1 MLNYVLLVL
10 SMITASGKALFGKA
24 VGKGTKTLN
33 DSLKQNFQA
42 FAVAFVC
49 SLFFIIGKF
58 DRLFCVSP
66 FTLILSLVFALSVAL
81 TQITQSKAMA
91 LGASSVV
98 SLIYSFGFVLP
109 IVFALIAW
117 GEEVSTWQWIGLG
130 FLVVSLVLIVYKKGE
145 KTKRNL
151 VWFILAIVAMIGSGT
166 NAILQKIHQRSPHF
180 GELEVFLVYATFF
193 SMLFTFIAFIITM
206 RKKTEEQIEAE
217 KQTSLLKKLIGPIG
231 LGVCVCALN
240 FINLYLA
247 GKLPSVIQF
256 PIYNV
261 GNLLLTTIISAII
274 YKDKT
279 TILQKIG
286 LCVGVVA
293 ILVIGLL

>member
-1 MLNYVLLVL
+1 
-10 SMITASGKALFGKA
+10 MITASGKALFGKA
-24 VGKGTKTLN
+24 VGKEAKTLN
-33 DSLKQNFQA
+33 ETLKQNFQA

-49 SLFFIIGKF
+49 SIFFIVGKL
-58 DRLFCVSP
+58 DQLFSVSP
-66 FTLILSLVFALSVAL
+66 FTLVLSLLFAFSVSL

-91 LGASSVV
+91 LGISSVV

-109 IVFALIAW
+109 IVFALIVW
-117 GEEVSTWQWIGLG
+117 GESVSIWQWIGLV
-130 FLVVSLVLIVYKKGE
+130 FLAISLALIVYKKGE
-145 KTKRNL
+145 KTRRSF

-193 SMLFTFIAFIITM
+193 SMIFTFVAFLITKCKKIENSEGEKTRFSLKQFIA
-206 RKKTEEQIEAE
+206 
-217 KQTSLLKKLIGPIG
+217 PIG
-231 LGVCVCALN
+231 LGLCVCALN

-261 GNLLLTTIISAII
+261 GNLLLTTIVSAII

-279 TILQKIG
+279 TVQQKIG
-286 LCVGVVA
+286 LCIGVVA
-293 ILVIGLL
+293 ILIIGLL